1 MRFTKPKN
9 LCGILNSDLYPL
21 VPDKGTKSQ
30 LTQCYQ
36 TVTDNSQCLLFVFSN
51 CLVGWNVT
59 RPNLVYFNEKRIFIE
74 IILRSRHFLFNWRY
88 ARALSGVNGIHFFF
102 LSQDHDFEQDF
113 LQVLIKHC
121 FLIDTIFLYLAYN
134 VTILSP
140 VHEQSL
146 ATPTS

>member
-1 MRFTKPKN
+1 MRYTKPKN

-74 IILRSRHFLFNWRY
+74 IILPDIFCLTGDMPELYQGSMGY
-88 ARALSGVNGIHFFF
+88 IFFF
-102 LSQDHDFEQDF
+102 IPGSWFWARFSAGSNQTLLLNRHNLS
-113 LQVLIKHC
+113 
-121 FLIDTIFLYLAYN
+121 
-134 VTILSP
+134 LSCI
-140 VHEQSL
+140 
-146 ATPTS
+146 

>member
-74 IILRSRHFLFNWRY
+74 IILPDIFCLLEICPSFIRGQWDT
-88 ARALSGVNGIHFFF
+88 FFF

>member
-74 IILRSRHFLFNWRY
+74 IILPDIFCLTGDMPSFIRGQWDT
-88 ARALSGVNGIHFFF
+88 FFF

>member
-9 LCGILNSDLYPL
+9 LCGILNSDLHPL

-74 IILRSRHFLFNWRY
+74 IILPDIFCLTGDMPELYQGSMGY
-88 ARALSGVNGIHFFF
+88 IFF